1 MKGYDAIVVGS
12 GVIGLSCAWRL
23 SEQGRRVVVF
33 DPTPGNG
40 ASAVGAGMLAPVT
53 EATWH
58 DTTLVELNIR
68 AAKEWPAFARELETK
83 TGRSTGFRACGTVHA
98 AFDASD
104 KAALEEIVEF
114 EASLG
119 LDATWCA
126 PTRLRALEPLLTPGV
141 RGGIWAPG
149 EHQVDNRLLFT
160 ALEQAALAC
169 GVRCI
174 EGSIDAIVVEAE
186 GVRGVRQGEEVV
198 SAPLV
203 VLAAGHAVGRI
214 GGLPPGVVPEIRPVK
229 GQILRLVTRDRVR
242 FTNANVRGLV
252 NGTPVYVAS
261 RDDGGVVVGAT
272 QEEKGEDVSVDA
284 GALHRLLRDAQRVLP
299 GVDEL
304 EFAEFAAGLRPAAR
318 DHLPVIGATT
328 IDGLV
333 LALGHFRNGILL
345 ADVTARAITELSDS
359 GSLPQWCAPFVPER
373 FREPVAV

>member
-23 SEQGRRVVVF
+23 SERGRRVAVF
-33 DPTPGNG
+33 DPTPGQG

-68 AAKEWPAFARELETK
+68 AAKEWPAFARELEEK
-83 TGRSTGFRACGTVHA
+83 SGRPTGFRGCGTVHA

-126 PTRLRALEPLLTPGV
+126 PTRLRALEPLLTPSV

-149 EHQVDNRLLFT
+149 EHQVDNRLFFS
-160 ALEQAALAC
+160 ALVQAASAC
-169 GVRCI
+169 GVQRI
-174 EGSIDAIVVEAE
+174 EGRIDAVVVEADGVG
-186 GVRGVRQGEEVV
+186 GVRSGEETV

-214 GGLPPGVVPEIRPVK
+214 CGLPPGVVPEIRPVK
-229 GQILRLVTRDRVR
+229 GQILRLATRDRVR
-242 FTNANVRGLV
+242 FTNTNVRGLV
-252 NGTPVYVAS
+252 NGTPVYVVS

-284 GALHRLLRDAQRVLP
+284 GALHRLLRDAQRLLP

-345 ADVTARAITELSDS
+345 ADVTARAITELSEG
-359 GSLPQWCAPFVPER
+359 GSLPSWCAPFAPPR
-373 FREPVAV
+373 FRERVAV

>member
-68 AAKEWPAFARELETK
+68 AAKEWPAFAVELETK

-242 FTNANVRGLV
+242 FTNVNVRGLV

-284 GALHRLLRDAQRVLP
+284 G
-299 GVDEL
+299 G
-304 EFAEFAAGLRPAAR
+304 AAPPSARRAAR
-318 DHLPVIGATT
+318 TPRCRRTGVRGVRGRTSSRRARSF
-328 IDGLV
+328 
-333 LALGHFRNGILL
+333 AGHRCDDNRR
-345 ADVTARAITELSDS
+345 TRSRARA
-359 GSLPQWCAPFVPER
+359 LPQWDPARRCDRTGDHRA
-373 FREPVAV
+373 FRQRIAAAVVRAIRA